1 MTSASSSPSLGLLPL
16 LKNKDPESDGL
27 PGTPKRLSGI
37 VCVFYSFL
45 EGISPLHDKAVEE
58 VGGRG
63 RKMNPHIQEGLW
75 R

>member
-27 PGTPKRLSGI
+27 PGTSKWLSGI
-37 VCVFYSFL
+37 VWFFNSFL
-45 EGISPLHDKAVEE
+45 EDISPLHDKAVEE

-63 RKMNPHIQEGLW
+63 RKMNPHNQEGLW